1 MMFDV
6 LIADWLATL
15 YPYASIAATT
25 LITILGASLLSRL
38 VCIPLQEKAGRV
50 RPKWKARLAF
60 LLPTTIWLF
69 AIIFWVSSFEMGLDS
84 LTEFL
89 FAGGL
94 IIGLVITPAGS
105 NAIAG
110 LFNAWGD
117 IFRIG
122 EIIEIHGAVGRV
134 IQRGILSTRM
144 ETPEG
149 TFYDVPNKLL
159 LDNMVCN
166 FTRISGFR
174 IEVLIPIDDFD
185 FDLRK
190 TKHVLESVIANKKWN
205 LHGHK
210 ALVMFD
216 EIAPNSYNFRVYAW
230 VPSRSDV
237 VPMKGVLLEECYL
250 TLDDAG
256 ISAGQTSFVAT
267 KRFAIAD
274 SWDTAPVQRQEKWTN
289 RPLAAS

>member
-1 MMFDV
+1 MFD
-6 LIADWLATL
+6 LLPTDWIATF
-15 YPYASIAATT
+15 YPYARIAAAAVMTMV
-25 LITILGASLLSRL
+25 IAALLSRL
-38 VCIPLQEKAGRV
+38 VCIPLQEKADKV
-50 RPKWKARLAF
+50 RPKWKARMAF
-60 LLPTTIWLF
+60 LLPTAIWLF
-69 AIIFWVSSFEMGLDS
+69 AIIFWFSSFEMGLDS

-117 IFRIG
+117 VFRVG

-149 TFYDVPNKLL
+149 TFYDLPNKLL

-174 IEVLIPIDDFD
+174 IEVIVPIDDFE
-185 FDLRK
+185 FDLHK
-190 TKHVLESVIANKKWN
+190 TKRVLESVVADEKWN
-205 LHGHK
+205 LKGHK
-210 ALVMFD
+210 AFVMFD
-216 EIAPNSYNFRVYAW
+216 EIAANSYNFRVYGW
-230 VPSRSDV
+230 VASRSDV
-237 VPMKGVLLEECYL
+237 VPMKGVLLENCYL
-250 TLDDAG
+250 ALDEAG
-256 ISAGQTSFVAT
+256 ISAGQTSFLAT

-274 SWDTAPVQRQEKWTN
+274 SWDTTPAQREEKSTY

>member
-1 MMFDV
+1 MFD
-6 LIADWLATL
+6 LIVSDWIMAF
-15 YPYASIAATT
+15 YPYIRIAASAVMT
-25 LITILGASLLSRL
+25 LVVAALVSKL
-38 VCIPLQEKAGRV
+38 VCIPLQEKQGKV
-50 RPKWKARLAF
+50 RPKWKARMAF
-60 LLPTTIWLF
+60 LLPTAIWLF
-69 AIIFWVSSFEMGLDS
+69 AFIFLISSFEMGLDS

-117 IFRIG
+117 IFRVG

-159 LDNMVCN
+159 LDNIVCN

-174 IEVLIPIDDFD
+174 IEVVIPIDDFD

-190 TKHVLESVIANKKWN
+190 TKQVLESVVTDKKWN
-205 LHGHK
+205 LNGHK
-210 ALVMFD
+210 AFIMFD
-216 EIAPNSYNFRVYAW
+216 EIAANSYNFRVYGW
-230 VPSRSDV
+230 VPSRSDA
-237 VPMKGVLLEECYL
+237 VPMKGVLLEDCYL
-250 TLDDAG
+250 ALDKAG
-256 ISAGQTSFVAT
+256 ISAGQTSFIAT

-274 SWDTAPVQRQEKWTN
+274 SWDTAPLQQQEKWTN

>member
-1 MMFDV
+1 MFDFQMTE
-6 LIADWLATL
+6 WLSTL
-15 YPYASIAATT
+15 YPYARIAATAVM
-25 LITILGASLLSRL
+25 TIMVAALLARL
-38 VCIPLQEKAGRV
+38 VCIPLQEKAGKV
-50 RPKWKARLAF
+50 RPKWKARMAF
-60 LLPTTIWLF
+60 LLPTSIWLF
-69 AIIFWVSSFEMGLDS
+69 AIIFWVSTFEMGLDS

-117 IFRIG
+117 VFRVG

-134 IQRGILSTRM
+134 IRRGVLSTRM

-149 TFYDVPNKLL
+149 NFYDVPNKLL
-159 LDNMVCN
+159 LDTMVCN

-174 IEVLIPIDDFD
+174 IEVVIPIDDFD

-190 TKHVLESVIANKKWN
+190 TKRVLESVVAHKKWN
-205 LHGHK
+205 LKGQK
-210 ALVMFD
+210 AFVMFD
-216 EIAPNSYNFRVYAW
+216 EIAANSYNFRVYAW

-250 TLDDAG
+250 ALDHVG
-256 ISAGQTSFVAT
+256 ISAGQTSFLAT

-274 SWDTAPVQRQEKWTN
+274 TWDTAPVHKQEKWTN

>member
-1 MMFDV
+1 MLDV
-6 LIADWLATL
+6 LRADWITTF
-15 YPYASIAATT
+15 YPYARIAATAVMT
-25 LITILGASLLSRL
+25 LMVAALLSRL
-38 VCIPLQEKAGRV
+38 VCIPLQERAGKI
-50 RPKWKARLAF
+50 RPKWKARMAF

-117 IFRIG
+117 VFRVG

-134 IQRGILSTRM
+134 IQRGVLSTRM

-174 IEVLIPIDDFD
+174 IEVVIPIDDFD

-190 TKHVLESVIANKKWN
+190 TKHVLDFVVSHKKWN
-205 LHGHK
+205 LQDHN
-210 ALVMFD
+210 AFVMFD
-216 EIAPNSYNFRVYAW
+216 EIAANSYNFRVFAW

-250 TLDDAG
+250 ALDDAG
-256 ISAGQTSFVAT
+256 ISAGQTSFLAT

-274 SWDTAPVQRQEKWTN
+274 SWDTAPAQQHEKWTK